1 MAPVS
6 SEAAKR
12 KTLSRERALA
22 MGRLIYP
29 SVPFAGVCK
38 ACLGSLLQRAASI
51 ASCRG
56 SRPFATSPRFG
67 TRVEPPPPIFRRFLI
82 VIDTV
87 GFGHS
92 RVSLLGNPRLSGSAK
107 HRVQRRT
114 YLLSNFFFAV
124 ASSLSL
130 SSPTFGYAKSRSAK
144 ASITAAATI
153 TRVNHL
159 LSAAT
164 TYHGASFVAVCW
176 IICSYAC
183 M

>member
-12 KTLSRERALA
+12 KTLSRQRALV
-22 MGRLIYP
+22 MGRLINP

-51 ASCRG
+51 GSCRG

-67 TRVEPPPPIFRRFLI
+67 TRVEPPCQASCTTADLLAQQLLFRCGEFLEFIFTHFRIR
-82 VIDTV
+82 
-87 GFGHS
+87 
-92 RVSLLGNPRLSGSAK
+92 
-107 HRVQRRT
+107 
-114 YLLSNFFFAV
+114 
-124 ASSLSL
+124 
-130 SSPTFGYAKSRSAK
+130 
-144 ASITAAATI
+144 
-153 TRVNHL
+153 RVNHL
-159 LSAAT
+159 LSAGT

>member
-67 TRVEPPPPIFRRFLI
+67 TRVEPPLRFF
-82 VIDTV
+82 VV
-87 GFGHS
+87 FS
-92 RVSLLGNPRLSGSAK
+92 
-107 HRVQRRT
+107 
-114 YLLSNFFFAV
+114 
-124 ASSLSL
+124 SSLIPL
-130 SSPTFGYAKSRSAK
+130 DLDTRGFRSWEILDIGRAH
-144 ASITAAATI
+144 
-153 TRVNHL
+153 V
-159 LSAAT
+159 
-164 TYHGASFVAVCW
+164 
-176 IICSYAC
+176 
-183 M
+183 

>member
-29 SVPFAGVCK
+29 SVPLAGVCK

-67 TRVEPPPPIFRRFLI
+67 TRVEPPPIFRRFLI

-92 RVSLLGNPRLSGSAK
+92 RVPILGNPRLGGSAR
-107 HRVQRRT
+107 HHVQRRT

-130 SSPTFGYAKSRSAK
+130 
-144 ASITAAATI
+144 
-153 TRVNHL
+153 
-159 LSAAT
+159 
-164 TYHGASFVAVCW
+164 
-176 IICSYAC
+176 
-183 M
+183 